1 MSDKIEENVKEAEK
15 ETYEKPQMEK
25 KGDLKEITG
34 GGAAPMS

>member
-1 MSDKIEENVKEAEK
+1 MSEKIKKNVQEAEK

-34 GGAAPMS
+34 GGEAMS